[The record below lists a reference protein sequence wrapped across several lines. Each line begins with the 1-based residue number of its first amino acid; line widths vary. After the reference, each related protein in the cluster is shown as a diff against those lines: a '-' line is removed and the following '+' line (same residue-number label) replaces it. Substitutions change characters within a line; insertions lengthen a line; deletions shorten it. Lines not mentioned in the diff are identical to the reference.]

1 MARARA
7 QTGGSSSGGTR
18 TRAKQSGAKKR
29 TGGKSSGGQAKAARR
44 TLRIRTDDRVR
55 VMAGKDRGK
64 SGRVLRVEPGKE
76 RVYVE
81 GLNMVKRHTR
91 PQQVPSGGA
100 FGGRFSR
107 VGGGVI
113 ELEGPI
119 HVSNVMLLDPKGAK
133 PTRVGVE
140 RENGKPYR
148 VARRS
153 GARID

>member
-1 MARARA
+1 MARQA
-7 QTGGSSSGGTR
+7 QG
-18 TRAKQSGAKKR
+18 KR
-29 TGGKSSGGQAKAARR
+29 GGGQVKIRR
-44 TLRIRTDDRVR
+44 NTLRIRTDDRVF
-55 VMAGKDRGK
+55 VIAGKDRGK
-64 SGRVLRVEPGKE
+64 SGRVLRVEPVKE

-81 GLNMVKRHTR
+81 GLNMIRKHTR
-91 PQQVPSGGA
+91 PQQAPSGS
-100 FGGRFSR
+100 FGGRGGT

-119 HVSNVMLLDPKGAK
+119 HVSNVMLLDPKGGK